1 MIDMGDLSGSSG
13 GMSLSALT
21 SVLLAIFNGQRY
33 LPNRENK
40 LTMLL
45 KEALGSVT
53 CHAAMVVHISPSPRH
68 AQHTLATL
76 QLASRVHRMR
86 RKKLRGLGGSSSGG
100 SSEGSHSRS
109 SGGDTS
115 AGSSSMDFSSS
126 EQSCDTVIY
135 IGGGGPGDT
144 TDNEHPPVFM
154 PHHTNQ
160 RLWPITRLR
169 SMEHLRPHSASPT
182 PAHSRRAASASPTPT
197 SRSVPNGRSQLKPR
211 PPPRTVSN
219 VSSPASSGKVSP
231 GGGFIRHQPGV
242 SRVAYNSTSGQQPL
256 LSSFKPQ
263 VTLGPLVPGYGFMDD
278 HKKTMIERWVEVQTA
293 QVVQQ
298 LEQQQTVPAQIPNQ
312 TTTNQQQFT
321 HLTQFRTCEE
331 STLDSDQDTLS
342 EDPPSGPGRPP
353 GLDAALPPQPN
364 LIEELERKNLIPTE
378 NSEAIPDPT
387 PSETEVQSKDLTLD
401 EKSSEPR
408 CSPDEVSGADEPSID
423 DICSQ
428 CEALAEECEEL
439 SSLLSCEEEECKRQA
454 HLGLATVLEEPELE
468 AAITAADL
476 HKEEQEQEYETGHE
490 VDEEMSTTPRRGW
503 VRRSLASSGTHHSTE
518 LIEVQVP
525 DYPVVT
531 VDCCIQVCEEDIVR
545 ALSDTPCQ
553 SEVMSVETSDD
564 HPLRVLS
571 EENLTCA
578 STFTDSYSQ
587 MGETG
592 DEDDSDDDD
601 SRPFSLFEVTDYGRV
616 CQDLSLA
623 LQSDVANRNLH
634 ELAKIHDLYRTLA
647 RQSPRVHTG
656 GSRLQ
661 AATLAEILTN
671 SHDSLLE
678 DQKPPLEDDSICSE
692 PAHADEKLCR
702 HCNKK
707 QLRHGDSILKLES
720 AFRSKSQWL
729 SRHLETLED
738 SASDKC
744 IGTDDLDFPDEHCT
758 CDVQSDLVPYIPSMF
773 FNFSSVHNPD
783 DASDS
788 NLTRQASE
796 ASLHLKDAPLADSTE
811 KLTDRVPI
819 NGVSL
824 PEFIEDVEANV
835 VLCNP
840 VQYDYSK
847 DEDVID
853 INDERTVTGKSD
865 NESDCVSNISE
876 DSEYMM
882 QTSKLSKFLCVG
894 VGRSKSKTPYKVA
907 KQNNNKIVENKK
919 NMAKIKESK
928 VKNPAKG
935 RENSKSPDRNSK
947 NLIKSPSRVVS
958 QSAAKQSVS
967 RRGDNASV
975 RTRWGKSA
983 RVGAAKPPAVGTR
996 GNYRYT
1002 CTLMYPPDA
1011 PTPTEGYDSGHDSGA
1026 ATQGSATPLENNEAW
1041 RTTQNLQPHQHH
1053 HHHQH
1058 HHPAANS
1065 GSLGTNPSLGESSG
1079 YESIPRDSECSSFSS
1094 SQDSEMDD
1102 EHRRDAQA
1110 HSQAFLHPQT
1120 PPKPQVVNASSKVQ
1134 VEEWSEEDVK
1144 RYEGRPSAAEIP
1156 QMRASRQQILSLK
1169 SAQRSLKVDL
1179 AQAKGNLNVPSDSW
1193 SYELHVKED
1202 SPLDHRTFV
1211 EALARET
1218 VILQKRVAAARSR
1231 VLIVTAFLPKE
1242 RLETLIN

>member
-1 MIDMGDLSGSSG
+1 MIDVGDLSGSGG

-33 LPNRENK
+33 LPHRENK

-68 AQHTLATL
+68 VQHTLATL

-86 RKKLRGLGGSSSGG
+86 RKKLRGLGGSNSGG

-135 IGGGGPGDT
+135 IGGGGPGDA

-160 RLWPITRLR
+160 QMWPIARLR

-182 PAHSRRAASASPTPT
+182 PAHTRRAASASPTPT
-197 SRSVPNGRSQLKPR
+197 SRSVPNGRSHVKPL

-219 VSSPASSGKVSP
+219 TSSPANSGKSP
-231 GGGFIRHQPGV
+231 GGNFIRHQPGV
-242 SRVAYNSTSGQQPL
+242 SKVSYNNNTGQQPL

-263 VTLGPLVPGYGFMDD
+263 VTPAGYGFMDD
-278 HKKTMIERWVEVQTA
+278 HKKTMIERWVAVQTA

-298 LEQQQTVPAQIPNQ
+298 LEQQQTVPAQAPAQ
-312 TTTNQQQFT
+312 TSATQQQFT

-342 EDPPSGPGRPP
+342 EDPPSGPGRPAGP
-353 GLDAALPPQPN
+353 DAALPPQPN
-364 LIEELERKNLIPTE
+364 LIEELERKNLIP
-378 NSEAIPDPT
+378 SEDPEEEKSEDLKPT
-387 PSETEVQSKDLTLD
+387 PSESESPVKESLIE
-401 EKSSEPR
+401 EKSSEPQ
-408 CSPDEVSGADEPSID
+408 CSPDEESGAEEPSID

-468 AAITAADL
+468 AAVAA
-476 HKEEQEQEYETGHE
+476 EEANGLQGEGDEETGQDGDD
-490 VDEEMSTTPRRGW
+490 VSSTPRRGW
-503 VRRSLASSGTHHSTE
+503 VRRSIASSGTHHSTE

-525 DYPVVT
+525 DYPIIT
-531 VDCCIQVCEEDIVR
+531 VDCSIQVCEEDIVR
-545 ALSDTPCQ
+545 ALADTPCQ

-592 DEDDSDDDD
+592 DEDDSDEDD

-656 GSRLQ
+656 GPKLQ
-661 AATLAEILTN
+661 AATLAEILAN
-671 SHDSLLE
+671 SRDSLLE

-692 PAHADEKLCR
+692 PVQAEGKLCQ

-707 QLRHGDSILKLES
+707 RLRHGDSILKLES
-720 AFRSKSQWL
+720 ALRSKSQWL
-729 SRHLETLED
+729 SRPLDTFED

-744 IGTDDLDFPDEHCT
+744 IGTDDLDFPEDHCT
-758 CDVQSDLVPYIPSMF
+758 CDVQNDL
-773 FNFSSVHNPD
+773 
-783 DASDS
+783 
-788 NLTRQASE
+788 
-796 ASLHLKDAPLADSTE
+796 
-811 KLTDRVPI
+811 
-819 NGVSL
+819 
-824 PEFIEDVEANV
+824 
-835 VLCNP
+835 
-840 VQYDYSK
+840 
-847 DEDVID
+847 
-853 INDERTVTGKSD
+853 
-865 NESDCVSNISE
+865 
-876 DSEYMM
+876 
-882 QTSKLSKFLCVG
+882 
-894 VGRSKSKTPYKVA
+894 
-907 KQNNNKIVENKK
+907 
-919 NMAKIKESK
+919 
-928 VKNPAKG
+928 
-935 RENSKSPDRNSK
+935 
-947 NLIKSPSRVVS
+947 
-958 QSAAKQSVS
+958 
-967 RRGDNASV
+967 
-975 RTRWGKSA
+975 
-983 RVGAAKPPAVGTR
+983 
-996 GNYRYT
+996 
-1002 CTLMYPPDA
+1002 
-1011 PTPTEGYDSGHDSGA
+1011 
-1026 ATQGSATPLENNEAW
+1026 
-1041 RTTQNLQPHQHH
+1041 
-1053 HHHQH
+1053 
-1058 HHPAANS
+1058 
-1065 GSLGTNPSLGESSG
+1065 
-1079 YESIPRDSECSSFSS
+1079 
-1094 SQDSEMDD
+1094 
-1102 EHRRDAQA
+1102 
-1110 HSQAFLHPQT
+1110 
-1120 PPKPQVVNASSKVQ
+1120 SKVQ

-1144 RYEGRPSAAEIP
+1144 RYEGRPRAADIP
-1156 QMRASRQQILSLK
+1156 QLRASRQQILSLK
-1169 SAQRSLKVDL
+1169 TIQRALKADL

-1193 SYELHVKED
+1193 SYERK
-1202 SPLDHRTFV
+1202 SNYT
-1211 EALARET
+1211 
-1218 VILQKRVAAARSR
+1218 
-1231 VLIVTAFLPKE
+1231 
-1242 RLETLIN
+1242 